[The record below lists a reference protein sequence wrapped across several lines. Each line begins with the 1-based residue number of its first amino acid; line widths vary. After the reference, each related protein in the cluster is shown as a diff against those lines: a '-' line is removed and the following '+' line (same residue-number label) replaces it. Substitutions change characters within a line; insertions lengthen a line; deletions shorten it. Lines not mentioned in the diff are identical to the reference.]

1 MKTLAIL
8 SALWMAHSAQAQELV
23 YSNDATWNCLATT
36 SGRLARMGCIGLS
49 ANACMQATSDGE
61 TTVGMGGCLDREL
74 SLERRPN
81 KVNRG
86 DSHTA

>member
-1 MKTLAIL
+1 MKALAIVT
-8 SALWMAHSAQAQELV
+8 ALWAAQPAQAQDLV

-49 ANACMQATSDGE
+49 ANACMQATPGGD

-74 SLERRPN
+74 SFWDQILN
-81 KVNRG
+81 
-86 DSHTA
+86 TT